1 MREPME
7 RVVDDFLARVLH
19 ALAAHRRG
27 LRFFLFCAQ
36 DPSRGAGEGEAGTA
50 GNAGNAGALRLLDAL
65 EKAGGGGEGWW
76 GEVAGESADWAGK
89 KLREVET
96 APAEEALRALVQVV
110 MYVCVVISI
119 YLSIYLS
126 VCLYIYVYI
135 YIYIY
140 YIYSQP
146 LGG

>member
-1 MREPME
+1 MREPMQ
-7 RVVDDFLARVLH
+7 RVVDDFLARVLR

-50 GNAGNAGALRLLDAL
+50 GIAGNAGNAGALRLLDAL

-76 GEVAGESADWAGK
+76 GEVGGGESAEWAGK

-96 APAEEALRALVQVV
+96 APPEEALRALVQV
-110 MYVCVVISI
+110 ISI
-119 YLSIYLS
+119 YLSIYL
-126 VCLYIYVYI
+126 CVYI
-135 YIYIY
+135 
-140 YIYSQP
+140 
-146 LGG
+146 

>member
-7 RVVDDFLARVLH
+7 RVVDDFLARVLR

-36 DPSRGAGEGEAGTA
+36 DPSRGAGAGGAGTA
-50 GNAGNAGALRLLDAL
+50 GDAGEGNAGNAGALRLLDAL

-76 GEVAGESADWAGK
+76 GEVGGGESAEWAGK

-96 APAEEALRALVQVV
+96 APPEEALRALVQV
-110 MYVCVVISI
+110 ISI
-119 YLSIYLS
+119 YLSIYL
-126 VCLYIYVYI
+126 CVYI
-135 YIYIY
+135 
-140 YIYSQP
+140 
-146 LGG
+146 